1 MAKRIIAPIDEKN
14 VCSDWIEGVFDYNC
28 GYTEKRSTH
37 KYCGYFGRG
46 EVLVEC
52 SYTFGNNTL
61 KWVIY
66 SNGEKL
72 EDTKKELL
80 STLKE
85 IDKESETLLCEYQS
99 EENVIYQSFYWND
112 DEE

>member
-1 MAKRIIAPIDEKN
+1 MAKRMIAPIDEKN

-37 KYCGYFGRG
+37 KYCGYFGSDD
-46 EVLVEC
+46 VLVEC

-72 EDTKKELL
+72 VSAKKELL

-85 IDKESETLLCEYQS
+85 IDKESETLLCDYEI
-99 EENVIYQSFYWND
+99 ENNEVYQSFYFA
-112 DEE
+112 EE